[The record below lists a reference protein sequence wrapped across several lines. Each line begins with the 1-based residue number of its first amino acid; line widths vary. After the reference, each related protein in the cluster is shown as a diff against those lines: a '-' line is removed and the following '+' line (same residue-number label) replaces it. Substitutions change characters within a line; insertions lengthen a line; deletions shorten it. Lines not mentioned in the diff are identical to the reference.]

1 MLYLRSFNRIFGI
14 RLLLIASVMASA
26 TAQADTATLE
36 DLVNGATLTE
46 GHALFDNFYFED
58 DDYSDIEV
66 LASDITL
73 STSSTA
79 STVRLTTVIDPG
91 LELPGGIGVLDEYFY
106 FLMDFDLSITG
117 GLLQLSSID
126 LGYGDLDAT
135 GSSDAETSVESALGA
150 FEPDNNGI
158 IEIYETVQYGSQTA
172 DSHTLGSLITAMDFE
187 VDISGDVI
195 PGSTAGLSTFSLTF
209 NLVEPPPPVPVPA
222 AVWLFGTA
230 LIGLVGFSKRRKA
243 TFKGW

>member
-26 TAQADTATLE
+26 TAHADTATLE
-36 DLVNGATLTE
+36 DLVAGGTLTE
-46 GHALFDNFYFED
+46 GYALFDEFFFED
-58 DDYSDIEV
+58 VGDIEA
-66 LASDITL
+66 LASKITL

-79 STVRLTTVIDPG
+79 STVRLKTVIDPG
-91 LELPGGIGVLDEYFY
+91 LELSGEIGDLDNYFY
-106 FLMDFDLSITG
+106 FQMDFDLSIVG

-126 LGYGDLDAT
+126 LGFGDLDAT
-135 GSSDAETSVESALGA
+135 GSSYAETLVLYYLDGIDVDNNASIEIFESAPS
-150 FEPDNNGI
+150 E
-158 IEIYETVQYGSQTA
+158 SQTA
-172 DSHTLGSLITAMDFE
+172 DSHILGSLVTEMGFAG
-187 VDISGDVI
+187 DIIGETTPGS
-195 PGSTAGLSTFSLTF
+195 GSTAGLSTFSLTF

-243 TFKGW
+243 T

>member
-79 STVRLTTVIDPG
+79 STVSLTTVIDPG
-91 LELPGGIGVLDEYFY
+91 LELPGEIVALDEYFE
-106 FLMDFDLSITG
+106 FLMDFDLSIVG

-126 LGYGDLDAT
+126 LGFGDLDAT
-135 GSSDAETSVESALGA
+135 GSSDAETSVLYALGA
-150 FEPDNNGI
+150 FEVGNNGI
-158 IEIYETVQYGSQTA
+158 IEIFEFAPSESQTA
-172 DSHTLGSLITAMDFE
+172 DSHTLGSLATAMDFE
-187 VDISGDVI
+187 GDIFGDI
-195 PGSTAGLSTFSLTF
+195 TPGSTAGLSTFSFTF

-243 TFKGW
+243 T